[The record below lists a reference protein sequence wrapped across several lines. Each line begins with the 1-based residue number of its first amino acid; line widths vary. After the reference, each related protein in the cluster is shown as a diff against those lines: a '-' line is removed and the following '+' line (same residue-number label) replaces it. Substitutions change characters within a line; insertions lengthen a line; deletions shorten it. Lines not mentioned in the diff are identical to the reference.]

1 MVALTAI
8 DGKLRPLLA
17 DLPYKTAY
25 FRYAD
30 DIVVLS
36 DHPLPRRF
44 REKFLAKAG
53 ETKFEIAE
61 EKTEYRE
68 NSAYYPVLGI
78 DIVGDETG
86 GVRFRFPKRKA
97 KAWAKEVLEACDV
110 TDYPIDPAEFLR
122 DPRVS
127 KIVACLGHAAYV
139 NRVGEDLSNA
149 RSRKNRHEIIDMN
162 APAREVRN
170 PDPIRGELRHA
181 WEIFRTKFAD
191 RLPERSRHWFV
202 AGKK

>member
-8 DGKLRPLLA
+8 DRKLRPLLA
-17 DLPYKTAY
+17 DLPYKTTY

-36 DHPLPRRF
+36 DHPLPKSF
-44 REKFLAKAG
+44 REKFLDKTK
-53 ETKFEIAE
+53 ETGFEIAE

-68 NSAYYPVLGI
+68 DSAYYPVLGV
-78 DIVGDETG
+78 DVVGNETG

-97 KAWAKEVLEACDV
+97 KLWAKEILEACDV
-110 TDYPIDPAEFLR
+110 TDYPVEPSEFLR
-122 DPRVS
+122 DPRIS

-139 NRVGEDLSNA
+139 NRIGEDRSNT
-149 RSRKNRHEIIDMN
+149 RSKRNRHEIADMD
-162 APAREVRN
+162 APSREVRN
-170 PDPIRGELRHA
+170 ADPIRGELRHA

-191 RLPERSRHWFV
+191 RLPKRSDDWFV
-202 AGKK
+202 G